1 MLTLGVKRRI
11 KLDVELSKKNVNGYR
26 YILRKVKNIE
36 VLTETEFE
44 TLIQELKKPI
54 PTQNTN
60 YTQDFNIRLEYDRE
74 TDITKVIEKLKE
86 TFNVDF
92 VSKDYKNRNNNNNRI
107 YINVKSK

>member
-36 VLTETEFE
+36 VLT
-44 TLIQELKKPI
+44 
-54 PTQNTN
+54 
-60 YTQDFNIRLEYDRE
+60 E

>member
-36 VLTETEFE
+36 VLTET
-44 TLIQELKKPI
+44 
-54 PTQNTN
+54 
-60 YTQDFNIRLEYDRE
+60 
-74 TDITKVIEKLKE
+74 DITKVIEKLKE

-92 VSKDYKNRNNNNNRI
+92 VSKDCLLITFDIFKWW
-107 YINVKSK
+107 